1 MFKLQSNLPLWNLVC
16 LYCLYV
22 TSCRGLYL
30 DYSRLDYRASGTLP
44 VMLVW
49 WMWHEA
55 ILWSTHKAC
64 HKLYNYELK
73 LCQHY
78 WQLFVVEFLISRCPC
93 LPFNSNW
100 TVKHSS
106 VALSSNNEISINT
119 NGETEVNIVAVH
131 NQVGQYFLPSLEVH
145 VEIGEDQLCLWACSW
160 LNNTVNAVCSFIN
173 FLITSCAHEESTRP
187 LYHIASERKLG
198 GGGT

>member
-1 MFKLQSNLPLWNLVC
+1 MDLHQAPCYCVIKFDKMFWQFLMFKLQSNLPLWNLVC
-16 LYCLYV
+16 LYCLHV

-55 ILWSTHKAC
+55 ILWSTHKTC

-78 WQLFVVEFLISRCPC
+78 WQLFVVKFLISRCPC
-93 LPFNSNW
+93 LPFNFKLDCQTFVCRTLEQQWNLNQYKWWNW
-100 TVKHSS
+100 GERTYTQHSC
-106 VALSSNNEISINT
+106 SS
-119 NGETEVNIVAVH
+119 
-131 NQVGQYFLPSLEVH
+131 
-145 VEIGEDQLCLWACSW
+145 
-160 LNNTVNAVCSFIN
+160 
-173 FLITSCAHEESTRP
+173 
-187 LYHIASERKLG
+187 
-198 GGGT
+198 